1 MCDTAARSPARLL
14 AAFFLVLISFRVVF
28 PKSSFARHCHTGAKE
43 KGLQLLLSALRF
55 LEKPLLPPRMA
66 EYPYLDGTE
75 SVNAKGHILDNHCT
89 ALLSFRFP
97 SIGRKLWQ
105 RSL

>member
-43 KGLQLLLSALRF
+43 KGLVRS
-55 LEKPLLPPRMA
+55 EGK
-66 EYPYLDGTE
+66 EYVVQDGD
-75 SVNAKGHILDNHCT
+75 VVL
-89 ALLSFRFP
+89 FRFNV
-97 SIGRKLWQ
+97 
-105 RSL
+105 

>member
-14 AAFFLVLISFRVVF
+14 AAFSLVLISFRVVF

-75 SVNAKGHILDNHCT
+75 SVNAKGHNLDNHCT